1 MATLKSLLE
10 SPDKSVRLQ
19 AALAAGTNPEND
31 YIEVLVFYF
40 LVETPFLVNSFSA
53 LVSGRT
59 LKVSRCIEEVTCSK
73 DLVLL

>member
-1 MATLKSLLE
+1 M
-10 SPDKSVRLQ
+10 PIRYCQ
-19 AALAAGTNPEND
+19 ALWYEKCQY
-31 YIEVLVFYF
+31 YIEVLVVYF

-73 DLVLL
+73 VLVLL